1 MAASSHDRLIYLSS
15 MDQFFYFDTI
25 PEDTNRYNEASHRVR
40 ELKKLL
46 LDHIASDCCDPNRA
60 ATADDVSGINC
71 FPYGPKRAGHLMWQA
86 EERTC
91 IPAGYTN

>member
-25 PEDTNRYNEASHRVR
+25 PEDTNRYNEASHRVQ

-46 LDHIASDCCDPNRA
+46 LDSSREDRLFIQVRIVKQYLDQWN
-60 ATADDVSGINC
+60 
-71 FPYGPKRAGHLMWQA
+71 
-86 EERTC
+86 
-91 IPAGYTN
+91 GYAHRG